1 MSTAHTTYYHS
12 PAMRGIVS
20 TDIHVDPLY
29 NPTAS
34 PANGCLCREEFQHKP
49 ALDRPFSRPRMAG
62 KPGQPALIPC
72 SHVAVSAARSR
83 RDHCLIWTRFATP
96 AAGRRRVVH
105 LHAPVL
111 HDVHRLLDSLTQL
124 DTRQRPS
131 SGRCGEA
138 AGYAFGSTAQR
149 TAPPSWWPSRK
160 TNKLLAQNHITT
172 HTVYD
177 YHNMFYSLGPVA

>member
-111 HDVHRLLDSLTQL
+111 HQL
-124 DTRQRPS
+124 DKLHKKVQKPVDVVQTWSVQITDELNNVRKESDGNGVCHPCKKQKCYVLRP
-131 SGRCGEA
+131 R
-138 AGYAFGSTAQR
+138 
-149 TAPPSWWPSRK
+149 
-160 TNKLLAQNHITT
+160 
-172 HTVYD
+172 
-177 YHNMFYSLGPVA
+177 